1 MIVVIITIMNRINV
15 VTQHDNMKSPNHNRY
30 EKTTINGKTQQ

>member
-15 VTQHDNMKSPNHNRY
+15 VTQHDSIMSPNHNKY
-30 EKTTINGKTQQ
+30 EKITMNGKTQQ